1 MIGLLKKEYY
11 LMEGQMKSWLIVAI
25 FCFFYSYFM
34 NADSFLFMLIILIGI
49 MSTMTVFSLDKACG
63 WDTYAISLPLTRKEI
78 VEARYLFAFLIDIG
92 VSLACCLLMLLRGLI
107 SGGVN
112 IPESLHSLFQ
122 ILLVTILM
130 QLLLFPVIYKLG
142 VEKARFVYMAV
153 FICLSLGVLGLSRL
167 DDNGAVLAGI
177 RINAEKPCNTGKLR
191 PLFWLLPACFFPCG
205 FLSVSMKN
213 KNFENLTDTYE
224 SFLHTFCK
232 NPDNNNKPIQKGMHK
247 NG

>member
-1 MIGLLKKEYY
+1 
-11 LMEGQMKSWLIVAI
+11 MKSWLIVAV

-107 SGGVN
+107 NGGVN

-167 DDNGAVLAGI
+167 DDNGAVLAGL
-177 RINAEKPCNTGKLR
+177 RLDVEKIMQYGEIVAVILAAAG
-191 PLFWLLPACFFPCG
+191 L
-205 FLSVSMKN
+205 FLSLRLSVRI
-213 KNFENLTDTYE
+213 YE
-224 SFLHTFCK
+224 KKEF
-232 NPDNNNKPIQKGMHK
+232 
-247 NG
+247 

>member
-153 FICLSLGVLGLSRL
+153 FICLSLGVLGISQL
-167 DDNGAVLAGI
+167 DDNGAVLADI
-177 RINAEKPCNTGKLR
+177 RINAEKTMQYGEAAAVILAAAG
-191 PLFWLLPACFFPCG
+191 L
-205 FLSVSMKN
+205 FLSLWLSVRI
-213 KNFENLTDTYE
+213 YE
-224 SFLHTFCK
+224 KQEF
-232 NPDNNNKPIQKGMHK
+232 
-247 NG
+247 

>member
-11 LMEGQMKSWLIVAI
+11 LMEGQMKSWLIVAV

-92 VSLACCLLMLLRGLI
+92 VSLACCLLMLLRGQI
-107 SGGVN
+107 NGGVN
-112 IPESLHSLFQ
+112 LPERLHSLFQ

-153 FICLSLGVLGLSRL
+153 FICLSLGVLGLSQL

-177 RINAEKPCNTGKLR
+177 RINAEKIMQYGEIAAVILAAAG
-191 PLFWLLPACFFPCG
+191 L
-205 FLSVSMKN
+205 FLSLWLSVRI
-213 KNFENLTDTYE
+213 YE
-224 SFLHTFCK
+224 KKEF
-232 NPDNNNKPIQKGMHK
+232 
-247 NG
+247 

>member
-11 LMEGQMKSWLIVAI
+11 LMEGQMKSWLIVAV

-107 SGGVN
+107 KGGVN

-153 FICLSLGVLGLSRL
+153 FICLSLGVLGLSQL

-177 RINAEKPCNTGKLR
+177 RINAEKIMQYGEIAAVILAAAG
-191 PLFWLLPACFFPCG
+191 L
-205 FLSVSMKN
+205 FLSLWLSVRI
-213 KNFENLTDTYE
+213 YE
-224 SFLHTFCK
+224 KKEF
-232 NPDNNNKPIQKGMHK
+232 
-247 NG
+247 

>member
-11 LMEGQMKSWLIVAI
+11 LMEGQMKSWLIVAV

-34 NADSFLFMLIILIGI
+34 NAYSFLFMLIILIGI

-107 SGGVN
+107 KGGVN

-153 FICLSLGVLGLSRL
+153 FICLSLGVLGLSQL

-177 RINAEKPCNTGKLR
+177 RINAEKIMQYGEAAAVILAAAG
-191 PLFWLLPACFFPCG
+191 L
-205 FLSVSMKN
+205 FLSLWLSVHI
-213 KNFENLTDTYE
+213 YE
-224 SFLHTFCK
+224 KQEF
-232 NPDNNNKPIQKGMHK
+232 
-247 NG
+247 

>member
-1 MIGLLKKEYY
+1 
-11 LMEGQMKSWLIVAI
+11 MEGQMKSWLIVAV

-107 SGGVN
+107 KGGVN

-153 FICLSLGVLGLSRL
+153 FICLSLGVLGLSQL

-177 RINAEKPCNTGKLR
+177 RINAEKIMQYGEIAGRYFGSCRL
-191 PLFWLLPACFFPCG
+191 
-205 FLSVSMKN
+205 V
-213 KNFENLTDTYE
+213 
-224 SFLHTFCK
+224 SFLVAFC
-232 NPDNNNKPIQKGMHK
+232 PHL
-247 NG
+247 

>member
-11 LMEGQMKSWLIVAI
+11 LMEGQMKSWLIVAV

-63 WDTYAISLPLTRKEI
+63 WDTYVISLPLTRKEI

-92 VSLACCLLMLLRGLI
+92 VSLACCLLMLLRGLMN
-107 SGGVN
+107 GGVN

-153 FICLSLGVLGLSRL
+153 FICLSLGVLGLSQL

-177 RINAEKPCNTGKLR
+177 RINAEKIMQYGEAAAVILAVAG
-191 PLFWLLPACFFPCG
+191 L
-205 FLSVSMKN
+205 FLSLWLSVHI
-213 KNFENLTDTYE
+213 YE
-224 SFLHTFCK
+224 KQEF
-232 NPDNNNKPIQKGMHK
+232 
-247 NG
+247 

>member
-11 LMEGQMKSWLIVAI
+11 LMEGQMKSWLIVAV

-107 SGGVN
+107 KGGVN

-153 FICLSLGVLGLSRL
+153 FICLSLGVLGLSQL
-167 DDNGAVLAGI
+167 DDIGAVLAGI
-177 RINAEKPCNTGKLR
+177 RINAEKIMQYGEIAAVILAAAG
-191 PLFWLLPACFFPCG
+191 L
-205 FLSVSMKN
+205 FLSLWLSVRI
-213 KNFENLTDTYE
+213 YE
-224 SFLHTFCK
+224 KKEF
-232 NPDNNNKPIQKGMHK
+232 
-247 NG
+247 

>member
-11 LMEGQMKSWLIVAI
+11 LMEGQMKSWLIVAV

-34 NADSFLFMLIILIGI
+34 NEDSFLFMLIILIGI

-92 VSLACCLLMLLRGLI
+92 VSLACCLLMLLRGLMN
-107 SGGVN
+107 GGVN

-153 FICLSLGVLGLSRL
+153 FICLSLGVLGLSQL

-177 RINAEKPCNTGKLR
+177 RINAEKIMQYGEIAAVILAAAG
-191 PLFWLLPACFFPCG
+191 L
-205 FLSVSMKN
+205 FLSLWLSVHI
-213 KNFENLTDTYE
+213 YE
-224 SFLHTFCK
+224 KQEF
-232 NPDNNNKPIQKGMHK
+232 
-247 NG
+247 

>member
-11 LMEGQMKSWLIVAI
+11 LMEGQMKSWLIVAV

-107 SGGVN
+107 KGGVN

-153 FICLSLGVLGLSRL
+153 FICLSLGVLGLSQL

-177 RINAEKPCNTGKLR
+177 RINAEKMMQYGEIAAVILAAAG
-191 PLFWLLPACFFPCG
+191 L
-205 FLSVSMKN
+205 FLSLWLSVRI
-213 KNFENLTDTYE
+213 YE
-224 SFLHTFCK
+224 KKEF
-232 NPDNNNKPIQKGMHK
+232 
-247 NG
+247 

>member
-11 LMEGQMKSWLIVAI
+11 LMEGQMKSWLIVAV

-92 VSLACCLLMLLRGLI
+92 VSLACCLLMLLRVLI
-107 SGGVN
+107 KGGVN
-112 IPESLHSLFQ
+112 IPVSLHSLFQ

-153 FICLSLGVLGLSRL
+153 FICLSLGVLGLSQL

-177 RINAEKPCNTGKLR
+177 RINAEKIMQYGEAAAVILAVAG
-191 PLFWLLPACFFPCG
+191 L
-205 FLSVSMKN
+205 FLSLWLSVHI
-213 KNFENLTDTYE
+213 YE
-224 SFLHTFCK
+224 KQEF
-232 NPDNNNKPIQKGMHK
+232 
-247 NG
+247 

>member
-11 LMEGQMKSWLIVAI
+11 LMEGQMKSWLIVAV

-49 MSTMTVFSLDKACG
+49 MSTMTVFSLDNACG

-107 SGGVN
+107 KGGVN

-153 FICLSLGVLGLSRL
+153 FICLSLGVLGLSQL

-177 RINAEKPCNTGKLR
+177 RINAEKIMQYGEAAAVILAVAG
-191 PLFWLLPACFFPCG
+191 L
-205 FLSVSMKN
+205 FLSLWLSVHI
-213 KNFENLTDTYE
+213 YE
-224 SFLHTFCK
+224 KQEF
-232 NPDNNNKPIQKGMHK
+232 
-247 NG
+247 

>member
-11 LMEGQMKSWLIVAI
+11 LMEGQMKSWLIVAV

-92 VSLACCLLMLLRGLI
+92 VSLACCLLMLLLGLI
-107 SGGVN
+107 KGGVN

-153 FICLSLGVLGLSRL
+153 FICLSLGVLGLSQL

-177 RINAEKPCNTGKLR
+177 RINAEKIMQYGEIAAVILAAAG
-191 PLFWLLPACFFPCG
+191 L
-205 FLSVSMKN
+205 FLSLWLSVRI
-213 KNFENLTDTYE
+213 YE
-224 SFLHTFCK
+224 KKEF
-232 NPDNNNKPIQKGMHK
+232 
-247 NG
+247 

>member
-1 MIGLLKKEYY
+1 
-11 LMEGQMKSWLIVAI
+11 MKSWLIVAV

-92 VSLACCLLMLLRGLI
+92 VSLACCLLMLLRGQI
-107 SGGVN
+107 NGGVN
-112 IPESLHSLFQ
+112 LPESLHSLFQ

-153 FICLSLGVLGLSRL
+153 FICLSLGVLGLSQL

-177 RINAEKPCNTGKLR
+177 RINAEKIMQYGEIAAVILAAAG
-191 PLFWLLPACFFPCG
+191 L
-205 FLSVSMKN
+205 FLSLWLSVRI
-213 KNFENLTDTYE
+213 YE
-224 SFLHTFCK
+224 KKEF
-232 NPDNNNKPIQKGMHK
+232 
-247 NG
+247 

>member
-11 LMEGQMKSWLIVAI
+11 LMEGQMKSWLIVAV

-107 SGGVN
+107 KGGVN
-112 IPESLHSLFQ
+112 LPESLHSLFQ

-153 FICLSLGVLGLSRL
+153 FICLSLGVLGLSQL
-167 DDNGAVLAGI
+167 DDNGAVLAWI
-177 RINAEKPCNTGKLR
+177 RINAEKIMQYGEAAAVILAAAG
-191 PLFWLLPACFFPCG
+191 L
-205 FLSVSMKN
+205 FLSLWLSVHI
-213 KNFENLTDTYE
+213 YE
-224 SFLHTFCK
+224 KQEF
-232 NPDNNNKPIQKGMHK
+232 
-247 NG
+247 

>member
-11 LMEGQMKSWLIVAI
+11 LMEGQMKSWLIVAV

-34 NADSFLFMLIILIGI
+34 NADSFFFMLIILIGI

-107 SGGVN
+107 NGGVN

-153 FICLSLGVLGLSRL
+153 FICLSLGVLGISQL

-177 RINAEKPCNTGKLR
+177 RINAEKIMQYGEAAAVILAAAG
-191 PLFWLLPACFFPCG
+191 L
-205 FLSVSMKN
+205 FLSLWLSVHI
-213 KNFENLTDTYE
+213 YE
-224 SFLHTFCK
+224 KQEF
-232 NPDNNNKPIQKGMHK
+232 
-247 NG
+247 

>member
-11 LMEGQMKSWLIVAI
+11 LMEGQMNSWLIVAV

-107 SGGVN
+107 NGGVN
-112 IPESLHSLFQ
+112 LPESLHSLFQ
-122 ILLVTILM
+122 ILLVTVLM

-153 FICLSLGVLGLSRL
+153 FICLSLGVLGLSQL

-177 RINAEKPCNTGKLR
+177 RINAEKIMQYGEIAAVILAAAG
-191 PLFWLLPACFFPCG
+191 L
-205 FLSVSMKN
+205 FLSLWLSVRI
-213 KNFENLTDTYE
+213 YE
-224 SFLHTFCK
+224 KKEF
-232 NPDNNNKPIQKGMHK
+232 
-247 NG
+247 

>member
-1 MIGLLKKEYY
+1 
-11 LMEGQMKSWLIVAI
+11 MKSWLIVAV

-107 SGGVN
+107 KGGVN

-153 FICLSLGVLGLSRL
+153 FICLSLGVLGLSQL

-177 RINAEKPCNTGKLR
+177 RINAEKIMQYGEIAAVILAAAG
-191 PLFWLLPACFFPCG
+191 L
-205 FLSVSMKN
+205 FLSLWLSVRI
-213 KNFENLTDTYE
+213 YE
-224 SFLHTFCK
+224 KKEF
-232 NPDNNNKPIQKGMHK
+232 
-247 NG
+247 

>member
-11 LMEGQMKSWLIVAI
+11 LMEGQMKSWLIVAV

-92 VSLACCLLMLLRGLI
+92 VSLACCLLMILRGLMN
-107 SGGVN
+107 GGVN

-153 FICLSLGVLGLSRL
+153 FICLSLGVLGLSQL

-177 RINAEKPCNTGKLR
+177 RINAEKIMQYGEAAAVILAVAG
-191 PLFWLLPACFFPCG
+191 L
-205 FLSVSMKN
+205 FLSLWLSVHI
-213 KNFENLTDTYE
+213 YE
-224 SFLHTFCK
+224 KQEF
-232 NPDNNNKPIQKGMHK
+232 
-247 NG
+247 

>member
-11 LMEGQMKSWLIVAI
+11 LMEGQMKSWLIVAV

-63 WDTYAISLPLTRKEI
+63 WDNYAIRLPLTRKEI

-107 SGGVN
+107 KGGVN
-112 IPESLHSLFQ
+112 LPESLHSLFQ

-153 FICLSLGVLGLSRL
+153 FICLSLGVLGLSQL

-177 RINAEKPCNTGKLR
+177 RINAEKIMQYGEAAAVILAAAG
-191 PLFWLLPACFFPCG
+191 L
-205 FLSVSMKN
+205 FLSLWLSVHI
-213 KNFENLTDTYE
+213 YE
-224 SFLHTFCK
+224 KQEF
-232 NPDNNNKPIQKGMHK
+232 
-247 NG
+247 

>member
-11 LMEGQMKSWLIVAI
+11 LMEGQMKSWLIVAV

-34 NADSFLFMLIILIGI
+34 NADSFLFMLIILFGI

-92 VSLACCLLMLLRGLI
+92 VSLACCLLMILRGLMN
-107 SGGVN
+107 GGVN

-153 FICLSLGVLGLSRL
+153 FICLSLGVLGISQL

-177 RINAEKPCNTGKLR
+177 RINAEKIMQYGEAAAVILAAAG
-191 PLFWLLPACFFPCG
+191 L
-205 FLSVSMKN
+205 FLSLWLSVHI
-213 KNFENLTDTYE
+213 YE
-224 SFLHTFCK
+224 KQEF
-232 NPDNNNKPIQKGMHK
+232 
-247 NG
+247 

>member
-11 LMEGQMKSWLIVAI
+11 LMEGQMKSWLIVAV

-107 SGGVN
+107 NGGVN
-112 IPESLHSLFQ
+112 LPESLHSLFQ

-153 FICLSLGVLGLSRL
+153 FICLSLGVLGLSQL

-177 RINAEKPCNTGKLR
+177 RINAEKIMQYGEIAAVILAAAG
-191 PLFWLLPACFFPCG
+191 L
-205 FLSVSMKN
+205 FLSLWLSVRI
-213 KNFENLTDTYE
+213 YE
-224 SFLHTFCK
+224 KKEF
-232 NPDNNNKPIQKGMHK
+232 
-247 NG
+247 

>member
-11 LMEGQMKSWLIVAI
+11 LMEGQMKSWLIVAV

-78 VEARYLFAFLIDIG
+78 VEARYLFAFLFDIG
-92 VSLACCLLMLLRGLI
+92 VSLACCLLMLLRGQI
-107 SGGVN
+107 NGGVN
-112 IPESLHSLFQ
+112 LPESLHSLFQ

-153 FICLSLGVLGLSRL
+153 FICLSLGVLGLSQL

-177 RINAEKPCNTGKLR
+177 RINAEKIMQYGEIAAVILAAAG
-191 PLFWLLPACFFPCG
+191 L
-205 FLSVSMKN
+205 FLSLWLSVRI
-213 KNFENLTDTYE
+213 YE
-224 SFLHTFCK
+224 KKEF
-232 NPDNNNKPIQKGMHK
+232 
-247 NG
+247 

>member
-11 LMEGQMKSWLIVAI
+11 LMEGQMKSWLIVAV

-107 SGGVN
+107 KGGVN

-153 FICLSLGVLGLSRL
+153 FICLSLGVLGLSQL

-177 RINAEKPCNTGKLR
+177 RINAEKIMQYGEIAAVILAAVG
-191 PLFWLLPACFFPCG
+191 L
-205 FLSVSMKN
+205 FLSLWLSVRI
-213 KNFENLTDTYE
+213 YE
-224 SFLHTFCK
+224 KKEF
-232 NPDNNNKPIQKGMHK
+232 
-247 NG
+247 

>member
-11 LMEGQMKSWLIVAI
+11 LMEGQMKSWLIVAV

-107 SGGVN
+107 KGGVN
-112 IPESLHSLFQ
+112 ILESLHSLFQ

-153 FICLSLGVLGLSRL
+153 FICLSLGVLGLSQL

-177 RINAEKPCNTGKLR
+177 RINAEKIMQYGEAAAVILAAAG
-191 PLFWLLPACFFPCG
+191 L
-205 FLSVSMKN
+205 FLSLWLSVHI
-213 KNFENLTDTYE
+213 YE
-224 SFLHTFCK
+224 KQEF
-232 NPDNNNKPIQKGMHK
+232 
-247 NG
+247 

>member
-11 LMEGQMKSWLIVAI
+11 LMEGQMRSWLIVAV

-107 SGGVN
+107 KGGVN

-153 FICLSLGVLGLSRL
+153 FICLSLGVLGLSQL

-177 RINAEKPCNTGKLR
+177 RINAEKIMQYGEIAAVILAAAG
-191 PLFWLLPACFFPCG
+191 L
-205 FLSVSMKN
+205 FLSLWLSVRI
-213 KNFENLTDTYE
+213 YE
-224 SFLHTFCK
+224 KKEF
-232 NPDNNNKPIQKGMHK
+232 
-247 NG
+247 

>member
-11 LMEGQMKSWLIVAI
+11 LMEGQMKSWLIVAV

-107 SGGVN
+107 KGGVN

-153 FICLSLGVLGLSRL
+153 FICLSLGVLGLSQL

-177 RINAEKPCNTGKLR
+177 RINAEKIMQYGEIAAVIFAAAGL
-191 PLFWLLPACFFPCG
+191 
-205 FLSVSMKN
+205 FLSLWLSVRN
-213 KNFENLTDTYE
+213 YE
-224 SFLHTFCK
+224 KKEF
-232 NPDNNNKPIQKGMHK
+232 
-247 NG
+247 

>member
-11 LMEGQMKSWLIVAI
+11 LMEGQMKSWLIVAV

-92 VSLACCLLMLLRGLI
+92 VSLACCLLMLLRGQI
-107 SGGVN
+107 NGGVN
-112 IPESLHSLFQ
+112 LPESLHSLFQ

-142 VEKARFVYMAV
+142 VEKASFVYMAV
-153 FICLSLGVLGLSRL
+153 FICLSLGVLGLSQL

-177 RINAEKPCNTGKLR
+177 RINAEKIMQYGEIAAVILAAAG
-191 PLFWLLPACFFPCG
+191 L
-205 FLSVSMKN
+205 FLSLWLSVRI
-213 KNFENLTDTYE
+213 YE
-224 SFLHTFCK
+224 KKEF
-232 NPDNNNKPIQKGMHK
+232 
-247 NG
+247 

>member
-11 LMEGQMKSWLIVAI
+11 LMEGQMKSWLIVAV

-92 VSLACCLLMLLRGLI
+92 VSLACCLLMLLRGLMN
-107 SGGVN
+107 GGVN

-153 FICLSLGVLGLSRL
+153 FICLSLGVLGLSQL
-167 DDNGAVLAGI
+167 DDNVAVLAGI
-177 RINAEKPCNTGKLR
+177 RINAEKIMQYGEAAAVILAVAG
-191 PLFWLLPACFFPCG
+191 L
-205 FLSVSMKN
+205 FLSLWLSVHI
-213 KNFENLTDTYE
+213 YE
-224 SFLHTFCK
+224 KQEF
-232 NPDNNNKPIQKGMHK
+232 
-247 NG
+247 

>member
-11 LMEGQMKSWLIVAI
+11 LMEGQMKSWLIVAV

-107 SGGVN
+107 NGGVN
-112 IPESLHSLFQ
+112 LPESLHSLFQ
-122 ILLVTILM
+122 ILLVTVLM

-153 FICLSLGVLGLSRL
+153 FICLSLGVLGLSQL

-177 RINAEKPCNTGKLR
+177 RINAEKIMQYGEAAAVILAAAG
-191 PLFWLLPACFFPCG
+191 L
-205 FLSVSMKN
+205 FLSLWLSVHI
-213 KNFENLTDTYE
+213 YE
-224 SFLHTFCK
+224 KQEF
-232 NPDNNNKPIQKGMHK
+232 
-247 NG
+247 

>member
-11 LMEGQMKSWLIVAI
+11 LMEGQMKSWLIVAV

-92 VSLACCLLMLLRGLI
+92 VSLACCLLMLLRGQI
-107 SGGVN
+107 NGGVN
-112 IPESLHSLFQ
+112 LPESLHSLFQ

-153 FICLSLGVLGLSRL
+153 FICLSLGVLGLSQL

-177 RINAEKPCNTGKLR
+177 RINAEKIMQYGEIAAVILAAAG
-191 PLFWLLPACFFPCG
+191 L
-205 FLSVSMKN
+205 FLSLRLSVRI
-213 KNFENLTDTYE
+213 YE
-224 SFLHTFCK
+224 KKEF
-232 NPDNNNKPIQKGMHK
+232 
-247 NG
+247 

>member
-11 LMEGQMKSWLIVAI
+11 LMEGQMKSWLIVAV

-107 SGGVN
+107 KGGVN

-153 FICLSLGVLGLSRL
+153 FICLSLGVLGLSQL

-177 RINAEKPCNTGKLR
+177 RINAEKIMQYGEIAAVILAAAG
-191 PLFWLLPACFFPCG
+191 L
-205 FLSVSMKN
+205 FLSLRLSVRI
-213 KNFENLTDTYE
+213 YE
-224 SFLHTFCK
+224 KKEF
-232 NPDNNNKPIQKGMHK
+232 
-247 NG
+247 

>member
-11 LMEGQMKSWLIVAI
+11 LMEGQMKSWLIVAV

-34 NADSFLFMLIILIGI
+34 NADSFFFMLIILIGI

-107 SGGVN
+107 NGGVN

-153 FICLSLGVLGLSRL
+153 FICLSLGVLGISQL
-167 DDNGAVLAGI
+167 DDNGVVLAGI
-177 RINAEKPCNTGKLR
+177 RINAEKIMQYGEAAAVILAAAG
-191 PLFWLLPACFFPCG
+191 L
-205 FLSVSMKN
+205 FLSLWLSVHI
-213 KNFENLTDTYE
+213 YE
-224 SFLHTFCK
+224 KQEF
-232 NPDNNNKPIQKGMHK
+232 
-247 NG
+247 

>member
-11 LMEGQMKSWLIVAI
+11 LMEGQMKSWLIVAV
-25 FCFFYSYFM
+25 FGFFYSYFM

-107 SGGVN
+107 NGGVN

-167 DDNGAVLAGI
+167 DDNGAVLAGL
-177 RINAEKPCNTGKLR
+177 RLDVEKIMQYGEIVAVILAAAG
-191 PLFWLLPACFFPCG
+191 L
-205 FLSVSMKN
+205 FLSLRLSVRI
-213 KNFENLTDTYE
+213 YE
-224 SFLHTFCK
+224 KKEF
-232 NPDNNNKPIQKGMHK
+232 
-247 NG
+247 

>member
-11 LMEGQMKSWLIVAI
+11 LMEGQMKSWLLVAV

-92 VSLACCLLMLLRGLI
+92 VSLACCLLMLLRGLMN
-107 SGGVN
+107 GGVN

-153 FICLSLGVLGLSRL
+153 FICLSLGVLGLSQL

-177 RINAEKPCNTGKLR
+177 RINAEKIMQYGEAAAVILAAAG
-191 PLFWLLPACFFPCG
+191 L
-205 FLSVSMKN
+205 FLSLWLSVHI
-213 KNFENLTDTYE
+213 YE
-224 SFLHTFCK
+224 KQEF
-232 NPDNNNKPIQKGMHK
+232 
-247 NG
+247 

>member
-11 LMEGQMKSWLIVAI
+11 LMEGQMKSWLIVAV

-63 WDTYAISLPLTRKEI
+63 WDTYAISLPLTRKVI

-92 VSLACCLLMLLRGLI
+92 VSLACCLLMLLRGQI
-107 SGGVN
+107 NGGVN
-112 IPESLHSLFQ
+112 LPESLHSLFQ

-153 FICLSLGVLGLSRL
+153 FICLSLGVLGLSQL

-177 RINAEKPCNTGKLR
+177 RINAEKIMQYGEIAAVILAAAG
-191 PLFWLLPACFFPCG
+191 L
-205 FLSVSMKN
+205 FLSLWLSVRI
-213 KNFENLTDTYE
+213 YE
-224 SFLHTFCK
+224 KKEF
-232 NPDNNNKPIQKGMHK
+232 
-247 NG
+247 